1 MNAQHYAAENQE
13 NKFKILRQNELSSP
27 SVSRTPSPKTLVPK
41 HRHSLKYSVYPLIC
55 CHKKPADNYIYIY
68 ITLHLNILQLATD
81 TVLLSA
87 FDIF

>member
-41 HRHSLKYSVYPLIC
+41 HRHSLKYSGGSLHDDLQEPLEFDHTFDNTA
-55 CHKKPADNYIYIY
+55 CHSGFVFQD
-68 ITLHLNILQLATD
+68 
-81 TVLLSA
+81 SMC
-87 FDIF
+87 

>member
-41 HRHSLKYSVYPLIC
+41 HRHSLKYSGGSLHDDLQEPLEFDHTFDNTTAA
-55 CHKKPADNYIYIY
+55 CHSGFVSR
-68 ITLHLNILQLATD
+68 LNVNAGDYRI
-81 TVLLSA
+81 
-87 FDIF
+87 